1 MLDREINIRRWKTLF
16 LFSFGTD
23 DIERVFDALLWAD
36 APESIVRKVSENV
49 SAGRLDEGF
58 CFSNPRIRRT
68 VVGVGKTS
76 TASEFL
82 DTTIHEI
89 VHVTQDLAHTD
100 GIEPWGEDFAYLAGD
115 ISRCVSDIVC
125 EMSCPHCRHQ

>member
-58 CFSNPRIRRT
+58 CFSNPRERRT

-89 VHVTQDLAHTD
+89 VHVTQDIAHTD

>member
-36 APESIVRKVSENV
+36 APESIVRKVSGNV

-89 VHVTQDLAHTD
+89 VHVTQDIAHTD

>member
-58 CFSNPRIRRT
+58 CFSNPRIRMT

-89 VHVTQDLAHTD
+89 VHVTQDIAHTD

>member
-89 VHVTQDLAHTD
+89 VHVTQDIAHTD

>member
-1 MLDREINIRRWKTLF
+1 MLGREINIRQWKTIF
-16 LFSFGTD
+16 LFSFDTD
-23 DIERVFDALLWAD
+23 DMERIVDALSWAD
-36 APESIVRKVSENV
+36 APGTIVRKVSENV

-58 CFSNPRIRRT
+58 CYSNPRERRT

-82 DTTIHEI
+82 DSTIHEI
-89 VHVTQDLAHTD
+89 VHVTQDIAHTD